1 MLTVSAP
8 VQRYALLHPR
18 SSHTENLLIATS
30 FFEPPTAIKMCRY
43 QDWEDDLPD
52 SEVHDEY
59 PGRDAVTAFIRQME
73 QQMNEISGVLDNMKD
88 LIQVQCTSNGVC
100 VRFYSC
106 CEETPVVV
114 DVLTCTIYLAALWH
128 LSPL

>member
-1 MLTVSAP
+1 
-8 VQRYALLHPR
+8 
-18 SSHTENLLIATS
+18 
-30 FFEPPTAIKMCRY
+30 MCRY

-59 PGRDAVTAFIRQME
+59 PGREAVTAFIRQIE
-73 QQMNEISGVLDNMKD
+73 LQMNEIRGFLDNMKAD
-88 LIQVQCTSNGVC
+88 SSKKPNKFWSGFLSGVC
-100 VRFYSC
+100 FTILLNYVINSIHVVKK
-106 CEETPVVV
+106 ETPVVV